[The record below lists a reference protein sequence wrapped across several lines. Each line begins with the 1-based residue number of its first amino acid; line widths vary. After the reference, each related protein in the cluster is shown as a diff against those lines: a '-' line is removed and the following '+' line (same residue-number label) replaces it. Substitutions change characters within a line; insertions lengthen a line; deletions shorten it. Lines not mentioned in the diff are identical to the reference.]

1 LWIAFGDWKSALLT
15 PKDGKYW
22 APQLV
27 ITIESMADMR
37 YTAKKMR
44 MDCSAIFQVT
54 RFFRSLRPRLI
65 FAISPVAL
73 CLFHVTALRAQER
86 VRTAAGRLQIESF
99 KNPEAL
105 FTVGPLQEVLIG
117 STGFEFTD
125 NSNLSHTGKIS
136 RLRFFEGL
144 NLDTIWVLSE
154 LNQLEFNFGGQLNE
168 DFYGN
173 GTSQVTV
180 GIAPD
185 SLVQFQFAAGD
196 FLFHLSDHFSYVQ
209 DPTSDP
215 TTANTTYLNSLTNTI
230 GAKVDADFN
239 LAILSLSADYTYN
252 NRSGSNPQGGTSV
265 GETGTRN
272 SFRVGPSLSFHLS
285 PTILYGI
292 DASLTRNT
300 GSTNGSGVVGS
311 GNINSLSVG
320 PFIRGELSR
329 FTDINFGVGALLLD
343 AKPSQAPTCYFDAV
357 VRHQFNPNLQLIL
370 LASHDITF
378 STGTD
383 LTEQYEFRGATQFNV
398 TRFITFTTSPFVDI
412 GKTLTGSSATSVS
425 GVFVPGTVLG
435 NFKQYGIQAGFAWKP
450 RRHLSASFNYEF
462 IRRDAERAIDSY
474 SQNRI
479 TLQINY
485 IF

>member
-1 LWIAFGDWKSALLT
+1 MFK
-15 PKDGKYW
+15 
-22 APQLV
+22 
-27 ITIESMADMR
+27 
-37 YTAKKMR
+37 
-44 MDCSAIFQVT
+44 DCSAIFQVT
-54 RFFRSLRPRLI
+54 RFFRSLRPWLI
-65 FAISPVAL
+65 IVISPVAL

-99 KNPEAL
+99 KNPEA
-105 FTVGPLQEVLIG
+105 FVTVGPLQEVLIG

-144 NLDTIWVLSE
+144 DLDTIWVLSE
-154 LNQLEFNFGGQLNE
+154 LNQLEFTFGGRLNE

-180 GIAPD
+180 GITPD

-196 FLFHLSDHFSYVQ
+196 FLFHLYDQFSYVQ

-239 LAILSLSADYTYN
+239 LAILSLLADYTYN
-252 NRSGSNPQGGTSV
+252 NRSGSNPQGGTSS
-265 GETGTRN
+265 GESGTRN
-272 SFRVGPSLSFHLS
+272 SFRVGPSISFRYS

-300 GSTNGSGVVGS
+300 GSTNGSTVGS

-343 AKPSQAPTCYFDAV
+343 AKPSQPPTYYFNAV
-357 VRHQFNPNLQLIL
+357 VRHQFNPNWQVIL
-370 LASHDITF
+370 SGSHDITF

-383 LTEQYEFRGATQFNV
+383 LVEEYVFQGGTQFNV
-398 TRFITFTTSPFVDI
+398 TRFITFTASPHVDI
-412 GKTLTGSSATSVS
+412 GKVLTGSGPTSVG
-425 GVFVPGTVLG
+425 GVFVPSLVRG

-450 RRHLSASFNYEF
+450 RKHLSASLNYEF
-462 IRRDAERAIDSY
+462 IRRDAEAAVDSY
-474 SQNRI
+474 SQNRVI
-479 TLQINY
+479 FQINY
-485 IF
+485 AF